1 VSTVSVSVAGSS
13 LVSASVGSSSSVIS
27 ATATGGVFSSGES
40 SSTSTSQQPQAF
52 SIAPGKPP
60 GMIYLSTCLDSGT
73 FSASVR
79 SSTGYVQAMW
89 WDGVTSG
96 YGSGNSSSYITVSR
110 AVPTTSA
117 YIKSSPK
124 TVYIWPTTNT
134 LAGLQSGDITGFS
147 CPSKKII
154 ALSVSDCTAMTSL
167 SCDGNSM
174 EFLDVSR
181 CSALTTL
188 TCYGNRLRSLDITPC
203 TLLTHLYC
211 QSNLLTTLDVT
222 KSPLL
227 RTLQC
232 NDNSIASLN
241 LSLSTA
247 LLELF
252 CYNNLLASLAITT
265 SPSLTSL
272 NCSNNRLTSL
282 RAVGCR
288 LYSPYGG
295 NIESNLLSSAALDQ
309 FYSDLGQAGSAS
321 APLFVAGNAGIS
333 GDTPSIATGKGYAV
347 NGS

>member
-1 VSTVSVSVAGSS
+1 
-13 LVSASVGSSSSVIS
+13 
-27 ATATGGVFSSGES
+27 
-40 SSTSTSQQPQAF
+40 
-52 SIAPGKPP
+52 
-60 GMIYLSTCLDSGT
+60 MIYLSTCLDSGT
-73 FSASVR
+73 FSVSVR
-79 SSTGYVQAMW
+79 SSTGYVAVMW
-89 WDGVTSG
+89 WDGTNSVF
-96 YGSGNSSSYITVSR
+96 GSGNSSSYITVSKTI
-110 AVPTTSA
+110 PTATA
-117 YIKSSPK
+117 YVRSSPK
-124 TVYIWPTTNT
+124 TSYIWSTTS
-134 LAGLQSGDITGFS
+134 AGSGLQSGDITGFS

-154 ALSVSDCTAMTSL
+154 ALSVSDCTAMTAL
-167 SCDGNSM
+167 SCDGNLM
-174 EFLDVSR
+174 EFLDISR
-181 CSALTTL
+181 CSALTSL

-203 TLLTHLYC
+203 TLLAYLYC

-252 CYNNLLASLAITT
+252 CYNNLLTSLSITT

-282 RAVGCR
+282 RAIGCS

-295 NIESNLLSSAALDQ
+295 NIESNLLSSAALNQ
-309 FYSDLGQAGSAS
+309 FYSDLGQAGSVS
-321 APLFVAGNAGIS
+321 APLFVAGNTGIS

>member
-1 VSTVSVSVAGSS
+1 MSTVSVSVAGSS
-13 LVSASVGSSSSVIS
+13 LVSASVGSSSSIIS
-27 ATATGGVFSSGES
+27 ATATGGVFSSGDS
-40 SSTSTSQQPQAF
+40 PSPSTSQQSQAF
-52 SIAPGKPP
+52 SIAPGKLP

-79 SSTGYVQAMW
+79 SSTGYVGVLW
-89 WDGVTSG
+89 WDGTNSLW
-96 YGSGNSSSYITVSR
+96 GSGNASSYISITK
-110 AVPTTSA
+110 AIPTTGS
-117 YIKSSPK
+117 YQKSSPK
-124 TVYIWPTTNT
+124 VVYFWPATNMNY
-134 LAGLQSGDITGFS
+134 LQSGDITGFTCS
-147 CPSKKII
+147 SKKVV
-154 ALSVSDCTAMTSL
+154 ALSTSDCTAMTAL

-174 EFLDVSR
+174 EFLDISR
-181 CSALTTL
+181 CAALTTL
-188 TCYGNRLRSLDITPC
+188 TVYGNRLRSLDITPC

-252 CYNNLLASLAITT
+252 CYNNLLTSLAITT

-295 NIESNLLSSAALDQ
+295 NIESNLLTSSALDQ

-321 APLFVAGNAGIS
+321 APLFVAGNTGIS